1 MKEKVAIDE
10 IANALQVINLL
21 STRLRQG
28 LRESAQQAAKNASCP
43 PVRSAV
49 ELTLLSLILRKPAFG
64 FRTPPFDEV
73 LCPIERGVLRAR
85 LRERV
90 GFHRIDLLVR
100 GRQRRR
106 TIGNIRA
113 ALP

>member
-28 LRESAQQAAKNASCP
+28 LRESAEQAACR

-73 LCPIERGVLRAR
+73 LSPIECGVLRAKR
-85 LRERV
+85 
-90 GFHRIDLLVR
+90 
-100 GRQRRR
+100 
-106 TIGNIRA
+106 
-113 ALP
+113 